1 MHRLLALSTAVVGV
15 SILSCAGVRQL
26 RVDPVTSCA
35 TGEMSRLTVYVVDQ
49 TGAYLPGATVTLLD
63 PAGGTAERLDT
74 DRHGVAAF
82 TRLPRTGVCALRGE
96 LTGFEVTV
104 ARAFPCAPQC
114 HTAVTV
120 RMRVD
125 MRNAVTFT

>member
-1 MHRLLALSTAVVGV
+1 MYPLLALTTAVIGV
-15 SILSCAGVRQL
+15 SILACAGVRQI

-35 TGEMSRLTVYVVDQ
+35 TGETSRLTVHVVDQ
-49 TGAYLPGATVTLLD
+49 TGAYLPGAPVTLLD
-63 PAGGTAERLDT
+63 PAGGVAERLDT
-74 DRHGVAAF
+74 DRHGVADF

-96 LTGFEVTV
+96 LPGFEVTV
-104 ARAFPCAPQC
+104 SEAFACAPQC